1 LAKWMICSQRS
12 MAVLANAAARA
23 PQIDANDT

>member
-1 LAKWMICSQRS
+1 MIGSQRS

-23 PQIDANDT
+23 PQIGANET

>member
-1 LAKWMICSQRS
+1 MIGSQRS

-23 PQIDANDT
+23 PQIGADET

>member
-1 LAKWMICSQRS
+1 MIGSQRS

-23 PQIDANDT
+23 TQIGADET